1 MARETNQIKFYVD
14 EDMRKELNQ
23 LEEAHPDFKPSQI
36 CKEALKMAIKRYK
49 TDLTRIEEDIKQ
61 IKEKINILDQS
72 IDTSK
77 KNRYNLKLRLELLEK
92 NKEELEAEEEERSP
106 RMLFRTAVYRLSSD
120 IGEYG
125 APDTEKADILAKE
138 IGVPVDLLVKTAED
152 LHYHKISLDEVEDR
166 LPNLDIYL
174 GK

>member
-1 MARETNQIKFYVD
+1 MARETNQIKCYVT
-14 EDMRKELNQ
+14 EEMRKELNQ
-23 LEEAHPDFKPSQI
+23 LEETYPDFKPQEI
-36 CKEALKMAIKRYK
+36 CKEALEVAVKRYK
-49 TDLTRIEEDIKQ
+49 SDLMRIEEDIKE
-61 IKEKINILDQS
+61 IKEKINILDHDIDS
-72 IDTSK
+72 IRK
-77 KNRYNLKLRLELLEK
+77 KKFNLINRLQLLERSK
-92 NKEELEAEEEERSP
+92 QDLEAEEEERSP
-106 RMLFRTAVYRLSSD
+106 KMLFRTAVYKLSSD

-125 APDTEKADILAKE
+125 APDTEKADILAEE